1 MVVQFSIVKEYK
13 INECVNVILLMPNS
27 CVYPPCEGAHY
38 VYHTSANGTVT
49 LIEVGSSA
57 PEGAQY
63 VVETSANGTTTLV
76 QVGSGTAG
84 T

>member
-1 MVVQFSIVKEYK
+1 MY
-13 INECVNVILLMPNS
+13 ECESDPTKHHS

-84 T
+84 I